1 MSTQSP
7 NLMELAFNLDRWAYA
22 YRSSSQYRFPSD
34 PHAEFFPVDMENAA
48 NELRKAAAP
57 DVDIDL
63 LEVAHRL
70 DRAMEDE
77 TISCLQAAKEMSAAL
92 RKAAAPEVQAAQV
105 NLTPPMGINVGWQT
119 IRNVLEA
126 VHPGWEPTHNS
137 DPDPTWDF
145 AKALIEGYIASTYRE
160 CLHCNKSFDPYFLY
174 RCWDCGASVC
184 KNCVGLHMGP
194 SHKPHAQS
202 SPVAPEGQM
211 CDIRTAP
218 RDGTRILLGDENG
231 NIFPGYWSTG
241 VCRICLG
248 SGIVWGE
255 DETGVVCARCNGTG
269 SIATQPQSSPVVP
282 DQHAGANVS
291 DGDELLPCPFCGSG
305 AKPETGRYG
314 FKSIVCTTCCAETA
328 SATSDEQAS
337 TWWNRRSIQ
346 QQATDA
352 PAEGT
357 SVGEI
362 TWHSSEDGG
371 GPDVGISLYL
381 GPNDCLY
388 AGEISSDLFRQ
399 CGGEEFY
406 PSDGGWFLVRFAEE
420 TSIIASIGDQ
430 FSGRDFLEQ
439 LAQWARASAPKPA
452 PAVDREALINAIKS
466 KIHANKGFEFPV
478 IEGIDE
484 AADAI
489 FELLPA
495 TPDQTTE
502 GQP

>member
-1 MSTQSP
+1 MTTTP
-7 NLMELAFNLDRWAYA
+7 RETDLMLADEL
-22 YRSSSQYRFPSD
+22 
-34 PHAEFFPVDMENAA
+34 HEFC
-48 NELRKAAAP
+48 AAAP
-57 DVDIDL
+57 HDYPGHNISL
-63 LEVAHRL
+63 FE
-70 DRAMEDE
+70 RAE
-77 TISCLQAAKEMSAAL
+77 AAL

-174 RCWDCGASVC
+174 RCWDCDASVC

-202 SPVAPEGQM
+202 SPV
-211 CDIRTAP
+211 
-218 RDGTRILLGDENG
+218 
-231 NIFPGYWSTG
+231 
-241 VCRICLG
+241 
-248 SGIVWGE
+248 
-255 DETGVVCARCNGTG
+255 
-269 SIATQPQSSPVVP
+269 VP
-282 DQHAGANVS
+282 DQHVGANVS

-328 SATSDEQAS
+328 PATSDEQAS

-346 QQATDA
+346 SQATDA

-399 CGGEEFY
+399 CGGKEFY

-495 TPDQTTE
+495 APNQTTE
-502 GQP
+502 GR